1 MNNKRFL
8 KSLTDNL
15 NNEII
20 EVNHKD
26 TFLLGDIKY
35 TPIVQV
41 PMGHED
47 STMIFEIDN
56 EVIVN
61 FNDMKP
67 SYEDITWISDNFDV
81 TYLFKQFSG
90 ASWYPLLYD
99 YDDKKM
105 HELCKDKRLFKYEV
119 ILDMIKQI
127 QKEVWNLNL
136 EDKKKLEIIA
146 RCGEIEFRLTEG
158 SDEFIQLE
166 ALLSKFSLKGYE
178 NE

>member
-1 MNNKRFL
+1 M
-8 KSLTDNL
+8 

-35 TPIVQV
+35 TPVVQV

-47 STMIFEIDN
+47 STIIFEIDN

-67 SYEDITWISDNFDV
+67 THKDTTWISDNFDV

-105 HELCKDKRLFKYEV
+105 YELCKDKRLFKYEV
-119 ILDMIKQI
+119 ILDVIKQI
-127 QKEVWNLNL
+127 NPKVYVPCAGPPAFLDDDVFDLNFLEEILFQLNRIFITFLNKNIQK
-136 EDKKKLEIIA
+136 
-146 RCGEIEFRLTEG
+146 
-158 SDEFIQLE
+158 
-166 ALLSKFSLKGYE
+166 LLVR
-178 NE
+178 